1 MGVLHYTHM
10 GDIDMMSCQ
19 KAPSLNSIPYKWPVS
34 SYIETD
40 NGLLKHPS
48 EAPLEIFH
56 SLCSLSDKHIK
67 DIVSFNIFADKEL
80 NFVKVSRTFETEF

>member
-19 KAPSLNSIPYKWPVS
+19 KAPSLNSIPYKWYVS
-34 SYIETD
+34 SYIETEA
-40 NGLLKHPS
+40 S

-80 NFVKVSRTFETEF
+80 NFVKISRTFETEF